1 MEMCEFCKTIYENGK
16 IPKKYIDHIRK
27 YNHGVYIYMAT
38 GDSFADFEYKI
49 NYCPMCVRKLV

>member
-1 MEMCEFCKTIYENGK
+1 M
-16 IPKKYIDHIRK
+16 PKKYIDHIRK

-49 NYCPMCVRKLV
+49 NYCPICGRKLVEE